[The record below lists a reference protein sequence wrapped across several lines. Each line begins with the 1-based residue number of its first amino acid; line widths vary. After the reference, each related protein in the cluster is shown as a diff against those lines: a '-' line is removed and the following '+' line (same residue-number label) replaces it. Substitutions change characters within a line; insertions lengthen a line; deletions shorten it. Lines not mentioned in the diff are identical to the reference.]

1 MTGSESVFKALG
13 HEKRIRILEW
23 LKEPKTHFP
32 PQKDGDLVEDGV
44 CVLLIA
50 DKLEV
55 SQPTAT
61 QHLRVLLDAELVRAK
76 RIGRWTF
83 ISRNEERLRELKGLV
98 EEL

>member
-13 HEKRIRILEW
+13 HEKRLRILEW
-23 LKEPKTHFP
+23 LKDPKAHFP
-32 PQKDGDLVEDGV
+32 PQKDGDLEEDGV

-61 QHLRVLLDAELVRAK
+61 QHLRVLLDAGVVRAK
-76 RIGRWTF
+76 RIGKWTF
-83 ISRNEERLRELKGLV
+83 ISRDEEKLV
-98 EEL
+98 ELRKLVAEL